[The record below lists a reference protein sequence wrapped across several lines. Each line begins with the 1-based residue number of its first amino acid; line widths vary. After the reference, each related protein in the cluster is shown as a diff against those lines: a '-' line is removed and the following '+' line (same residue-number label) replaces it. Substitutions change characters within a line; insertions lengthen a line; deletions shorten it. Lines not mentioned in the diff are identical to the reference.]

1 MQIYGIG
8 YRLTVSGRFYLWD
21 MKINCDTC
29 IMKNLACGECVISVL
44 LEITSEEPR
53 VQEISEN
60 QVHAISVLAENGLVP
75 PLRFAQ

>member
-1 MQIYGIG
+1 
-8 YRLTVSGRFYLWD
+8 
-21 MKINCDTC
+21 
-29 IMKNLACGECVISVL
+29 MKNLACGECVISVL